1 MTTVGVALVNGV
13 RKPGYVFAPGFV
25 GDGSQLTDIHVSN
38 VTHANTGQLAYYLDS
53 TTIGGN
59 TGLMYDN
66 STFTVNGNLYVSGT
80 TFSSNN
86 VVYENSILSI
96 GSSDSERFTK
106 GLLFTNSE
114 SNVMISYT
122 NVLTVGYT
130 HGTPND
136 VEIFPTDQDI
146 HLEVLGNVSAK
157 NFFGNAT
164 NLVHTSDIPPGTY
177 GDCSTVPQITI
188 DSNGRPS
195 SIQLV
200 SIRCSSLEEV
210 TNVGATTSKSI
221 QFCDENISLTTSGKV
236 GISNSNPSSLLCVG
250 TGVRITNE
258 NIQLNGNVTASRLF
272 GNGAAL
278 VRTTDAQY
286 GLYGDS
292 LNTVQI
298 TIDKNGRLSQID
310 QVPIKSNLDT
320 VTRNGSLSK
329 STIQLEHA
337 EVSMTTTGKVGISN
351 QFPTSLL
358 CVGPSTRFDES
369 DLFMSGNVVA
379 KNFSGNAYNLTNTSD
394 VKPGI
399 YGGGSLIPQIWVDKS
414 GRISD
419 IQVTTLFTTLDQVTQ
434 FNSSTV
440 STIHLRNKGV
450 GLTSDGDLQVN
461 GGRDVVWLDTFGVP
475 VCTLGQK
482 SESDSKIAHFC
493 GSQVDSSL
501 DISNWGTVSINSGL
515 FVNSDGLTTMSGCF
529 MKPGTGYILDA
540 QQLSTSSETLS
551 LAPEDLF
558 RWFSFGSSSDKN
570 IQLPDPT
577 ACQAGSWI
585 GITNTSRTSN
595 IQVFDVFG
603 TTLYTRIQP
612 SEFVGGNS
620 CRLMCV
626 SSLAPANGTNV
637 MGNVWVVA

>member
-59 TGLMYDN
+59 TGLTYDDN
-66 STFTVNGNLYVSGT
+66 TFTINGNLYVSGT

-96 GSSDSERFTK
+96 GSSNSERFTK

-122 NVLTVGYT
+122 NVLTIGYT

-146 HLEVLGNVSAK
+146 HLDVLGNVSAK

-164 NLVHTSDIPPGTY
+164 SLIHTSDIPPGTY
-177 GDCSTVPQITI
+177 GDCSTVPRLTV

-195 SIQLV
+195 SVQLV
-200 SIRCSSLEEV
+200 SIRCNSLEDV

-221 QFCDENISLTTSGKV
+221 QFGDENVSLTTSGKV
-236 GISNSNPSSLLCVG
+236 GISNSNPTSLLCIG
-250 TGVRITNE
+250 EGVRITNHD
-258 NIQLNGNVTASRLF
+258 IQLNGNVEAKNFF

-278 VRTTDAQY
+278 SSTTDVQC
-286 GLYGDS
+286 GTYGDS

-298 TIDKNGRLSQID
+298 TVDKQGRLSQID

-337 EVSMTTTGKVGISN
+337 EVSLTTTGKVGISN

-358 CVGPSTRFDES
+358 CVGSSTRFDES
-369 DLFMSGNVVA
+369 DLFMNGNVFA

-399 YGGGSLIPQIWVDKS
+399 YGGGSIIPQIWVNEY

-450 GLTSDGDLQVN
+450 GLISDGNIQVS
-461 GGRDVVWLDTFGVP
+461 GGRDVVWLDTFGSP

-482 SESDSKIAHFC
+482 SEGDSKVAHFC
-493 GSQVDSSL
+493 GSTVDSSL
-501 DISNWGTVSINSGL
+501 DISSWRTVSINSGL
-515 FVNSDGLTTMSGCF
+515 SVDSGGFTTMGGCF
-529 MKPGTGYILDA
+529 MKPGTGCIVDA
-540 QQLSTSSETLS
+540 RQLSTSPEELS
-551 LAPEDLF
+551 LSPEDLF
-558 RWFSFGSSSDKN
+558 GWFTFGSSIDKS
-570 IQLPDPT
+570 IHVPDPT

-595 IQVFDVFG
+595 IQVFDFFG
-603 TTLYTRIQP
+603 TTLYTCIQP
-612 SEFVGGNS
+612 SEFAGGNS

-637 MGNVWVVA
+637 MGDVWVVA